1 MRGGQHA
8 GAVGWTGPL
17 AFAIP
22 SVLRR
27 RNPALFNVAR
37 ERSEGLAM
45 LRSLWY
51 EAVKYPPTQRVRGPV
66 AQPDRATVS

>member
-1 MRGGQHA
+1 MDGSFSFRDA
-8 GAVGWTGPL
+8 ER
-17 AFAIP
+17 
-22 SVLRR
+22 LRR